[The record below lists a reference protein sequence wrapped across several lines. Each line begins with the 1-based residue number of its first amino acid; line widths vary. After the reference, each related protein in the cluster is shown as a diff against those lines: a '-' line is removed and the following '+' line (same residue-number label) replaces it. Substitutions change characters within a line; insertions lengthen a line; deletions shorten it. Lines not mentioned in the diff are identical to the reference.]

1 MVQIVSFSATALKS
15 IISASFDSSQKKF
28 AIESNLEPTVISKL
42 CQNQVFTKKTLAK
55 VCSAMNKRDAEAMA
69 YAVARD
75 LIPENCHGVLGQK
88 KSDLER
94 TFPPLDEKTE
104 KVIFDLADRAAE
116 NEETR
121 QWLQQLGKMMFDE

>member
-1 MVQIVSFSATALKS
+1 M
-15 IISASFDSSQKKF
+15 
-28 AIESNLEPTVISKL
+28 EPTVISKL

-121 QWLQQLGKMMFDE
+121 QWLQQLGEMMFEK